1 MPFVKQR
8 EKKDVRVCVVL
19 KEHAT
24 GNDRLGWTQEK
35 DKKGTEI
42 RSDAVVQRMHQKAP
56 DSFSFILDFKETE
69 RNTLTRIP

>member
-1 MPFVKQR
+1 MTLVKCAKLANKAFFVNVPFVKQR

-42 RSDAVVQRMHQKAP
+42 RSDAVSLRTTDAP
-56 DSFSFILDFKETE
+56 KST
-69 RNTLTRIP
+69 